1 MWHFI
6 ITIFG
11 FAAITYLNQT
21 EHCLTL
27 SSESGISIIDNKST
41 SVPLK
46 HFIIM
51 NCDLIG

>member
-1 MWHFI
+1 M
-6 ITIFG
+6 ITFFG

-27 SSESGISIIDNKST
+27 SSETEVSIIDNKST
-41 SVPLK
+41 SVLLK
-46 HFIIM
+46 LFIIM